1 MAKMMKDGKYRI
13 QVSLSES
20 EYQKLRRMAFE
31 KEVTVNELLRVVTV
45 RAAEDWIV
53 NG

>member
-1 MAKMMKDGKYRI
+1 MAISLQRGKYRV

-20 EYQKLRRMAFE
+20 DYKLLRWFAYE
-31 KEVTVNELLRVVTV
+31 KEMTVNELLRVVTV
-45 RAAEDWIV
+45 SVAKDYKK